1 MLLGFIR
8 DNEQEKPY
16 RGRKP
21 NTKAL
26 KAKQQRRQLQV

>member
-8 DNEQEKPY
+8 DIESEKPY

-21 NTKAL
+21 NTKAM
-26 KAKQQRRQLQV
+26 KTKKRHQLQV

>member
-8 DNEQEKPY
+8 DNESDKPY

-21 NTKAL
+21 NTKAM
-26 KAKQQRRQLQV
+26 KAMKRRQMQV